1 MKGDKIMQ
9 SKIEQQKELADM
21 LINKLRAFDPYALLA
36 GGAPRD
42 WYFGNEASDLDIY
55 VYQQG
60 YYSTLG
66 SIECRLNSLGFTYSF
81 LEFKEYQES
90 YEKNENIR
98 CVINI
103 EGFDTP
109 VQLVILRT
117 TTWNVVDTFPLSIC
131 KIWYTPERGIV
142 PTTDFKLSVKTKGIF
157 KTNTLYSDGDKYVDK
172 IRNKF
177 KDYRYVGTDKE
188 VLVLKLINE

>member
-1 MKGDKIMQ
+1 MQ

-60 YYSTLG
+60 DYCTTRSVK
-66 SIECRLNSLGFTYSF
+66 SRLDSLGFTYSF
-81 LEFKEYQES
+81 LEFKAFQEK

-103 EGFDTP
+103 QGFDTP
-109 VQLVILRT
+109 VQLIILKT
-117 TTWNVVDTFPLSIC
+117 PTWGIVDTFPLSIC
-131 KIWYTPERGIV
+131 KIWYSPERGIV
-142 PTTDFKLSVKTKGIF
+142 PTTDFKLSVKTKSIF

-172 IRNKF
+172 IRKKF
-177 KDYRYVGTDKE
+177 ESYCYVGMNKE